1 MNQQILAFASCRL
14 AQTQVS
20 PAASFLRQ
28 SRRALSI
35 AANSSVS
42 SQYYASH
49 SILPILPFL
58 HPYAYRPNSRC
69 SQVCRRTTPFPAP
82 KQLSAFSTTQP
93 KQATRVL
100 LNPRTDDDGKPL
112 MIDISP
118 RAAQVW
124 DFFFVLFLRTINFAT
139 ARYWAS
145 WLQGKTKH
153 DILRLYERVG
163 DHPSAI

>member
-69 SQVCRRTTPFPAP
+69 SQVSRRSTPFPAP
-82 KQLSAFSTTQP
+82 KQLSAFSTTQHT
-93 KQATRVL
+93 QATRVL

-118 RAAQVW
+118 RAAQVL
-124 DFFFVLFLRTINFAT
+124 VFLVTFAL
-139 ARYWAS
+139 RS
-145 WLQGKTKH
+145 GQNKT
-153 DILRLYERVG
+153 
-163 DHPSAI
+163 